1 MFMYQIMAGAVVAN
15 FTTVVGSICRL
26 YIKMMRKN

>member
-15 FTTVVGSICRL
+15 FATVVGSICRQ
-26 YIKMMRKN
+26 YDKMMRKN